1 MEEDENYAINSDG
14 TVEGFG
20 SVVHMDGREMPSDE
34 FYASTYYA
42 DFRKIPAVHD
52 SVNWIHC
59 KKFRDADFRANV
71 RPLLAESWYGFSYGL
86 R

>member
-1 MEEDENYAINSDG
+1 MEEDGNYAINSDG

-20 SVVHMDGREMPSDE
+20 SVVHMDDREMPSDE

-42 DFRKIPAVHD
+42 DFRKIPAVHG
-52 SVNWIHC
+52 SVNWIRC
-59 KKFRDADFRANV
+59 KNFRDADFRTNI

>member
-1 MEEDENYAINSDG
+1 MEEDGNYAINSDG

-20 SVVHMDGREMPSDE
+20 SMVHMDGREMSSDE

-59 KKFRDADFRANV
+59 KNFRDADFRANV